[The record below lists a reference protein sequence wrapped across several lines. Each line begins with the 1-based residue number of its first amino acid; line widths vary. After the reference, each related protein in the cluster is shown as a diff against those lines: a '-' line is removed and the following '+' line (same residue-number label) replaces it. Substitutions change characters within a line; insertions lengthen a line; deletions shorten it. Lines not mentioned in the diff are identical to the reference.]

1 MNASPD
7 AAIGVKIVMTFI
19 AHGRIKPMA
28 PNDSDIPINR
38 TVDKENLSAQ
48 VIVFTNLSIG
58 RVDFIT
64 PANANIEARMP

>member
-1 MNASPD
+1 MQIKSP
-7 AAIGVKIVMTFI
+7 VSNTSLH
-19 AHGRIKPMA
+19 HGRIKPMA